1 MEVKSHHSGKE
12 SARKSHNAS
21 KNAKAQ
27 TIVKMSGKK
36 GETREVYQP
45 VKNAVDLDEV
55 KSRSE
60 PQKKPQVRD
69 MLAET
74 YFSTLRSY
82 TVCNYGQNPDLFIRK
97 RCIFSYFELLQWKNV
112 LITRL

>member
-60 PQKKPQVRD
+60 PQKKPQRKIWSQ
-69 MLAET
+69 ESN
-74 YFSTLRSY
+74 FY
-82 TVCNYGQNPDLFIRK
+82 TVSMFIMVICLFLSIK
-97 RCIFSYFELLQWKNV
+97 S
-112 LITRL
+112 